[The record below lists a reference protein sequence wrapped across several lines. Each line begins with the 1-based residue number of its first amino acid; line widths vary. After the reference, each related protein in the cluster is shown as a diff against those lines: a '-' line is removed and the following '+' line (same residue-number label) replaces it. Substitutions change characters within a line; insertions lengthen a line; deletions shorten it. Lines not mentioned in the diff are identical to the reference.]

1 MRININN
8 APRRYSVIY
17 ADPPWAY
24 KQQGGALTE
33 ERRTERMRTLQTKRT
48 D

>member
-24 KQQGGALTE
+24 KQQGGAALKAFGAN
-33 ERRTERMRTLQTKRT
+33 L
-48 D
+48 